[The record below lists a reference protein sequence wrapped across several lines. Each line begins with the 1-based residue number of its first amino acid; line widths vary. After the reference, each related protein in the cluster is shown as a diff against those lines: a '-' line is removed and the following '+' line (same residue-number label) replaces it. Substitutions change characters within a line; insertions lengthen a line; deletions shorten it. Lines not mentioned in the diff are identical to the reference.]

1 MSVFTEG
8 YHLPPWAVIVHVGFV
23 LVLGIP
29 LCVDDTL
36 DRAVHTGF
44 LRLKMTQTNW
54 LITPITYS

>member
-8 YHLPPWAVIVHVGFV
+8 YHLSPWAVIAHASFV

-36 DRAVHTGF
+36 DRAVHAGF
-44 LRLKMTQTNW
+44 LRLKMA
-54 LITPITYS
+54 